1 MKRNKKKYAKRRY
14 SRLVIGLCCVA
25 IVLLI
30 LVIAMMLI
38 AVKMKWNKSDV
49 EIPSETP
56 LTENNIVV
64 LETTMATAEMEETTT
79 STAETTIVETGPREI
94 LEELAGD
101 YASNPDLA
109 GWITIDGTKI
119 DYPVMYTPDDGEKY
133 IRKDFKGNFSVGGLP
148 FIEDGCSLDPESD
161 NLIIYGH
168 NMANGTMFNNIMNYQ
183 QKNFWEAHKTFTFK
197 TLYEERTYEV
207 ISAFYDRVYL
217 KTDTNFKFYQF
228 IDARDEAHFNEA
240 ITYYKEHDL
249 YETDVTAKYGDDLIT
264 LVTCA
269 YHVDNGRFVVVA
281 RRVADSQS

>member
-38 AVKMKWNKSDV
+38 AVKMKWNKSEV

-133 IRKDFKGNFSVGGLP
+133 LRKDFKGNFSVGGLP

>member
-133 IRKDFKGNFSVGGLP
+133 LRKDFKGNFSVGGLP

>member
-109 GWITIDGTKI
+109 GWITIDGTQI

>member
-38 AVKMKWNKSDV
+38 AVKMKWNKSEV